1 MRLAKEFDG
10 TAQRAGELFYTM
22 PGKTS
27 TSAASC
33 LLIPRSTER
42 PPWLLRTI
50 TYPDSLQLTQ
60 SVLMGMPG
68 VTEKARKACQLV
80 KNPGTV
86 EMDSKAC

>member
-1 MRLAKEFDG
+1 MKLAKEFEG
-10 TAQRAGELFYTM
+10 TAQRAGELFNTT

-27 TSAASC
+27 TSAVSC

-68 VTEKARKACQLV
+68 VTEKVRKACQLV

-86 EMDSKAC
+86 EMDRKAC